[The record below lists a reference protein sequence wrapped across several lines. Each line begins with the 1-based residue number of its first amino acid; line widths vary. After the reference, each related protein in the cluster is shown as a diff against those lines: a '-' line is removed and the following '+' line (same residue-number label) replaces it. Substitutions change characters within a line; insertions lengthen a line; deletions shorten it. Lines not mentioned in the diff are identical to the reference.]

1 MNQINKGINMN
12 FKLLK
17 LAKMI
22 MNLAEIETD
31 KGVLTYEGELVEGTE
46 LFIEKEGEIVPAE
59 DGEYVVED
67 KTIVVAEG
75 KVKEIIEVEK
85 EPEVEETVEIVAEE
99 VVEEVVIEE
108 PKAEEKDEKDLRIEE
123 LEAKVAELEA
133 IIAEKDAVIAEQQ
146 AKLEMSAD
154 ESPKAKMK
162 KLEREYKD
170 NPSLKYFESMK
181 K

>member
-1 MNQINKGINMN
+1 MNI
-12 FKLLK
+12 KLLK

-22 MNLAEIETD
+22 MKLAEVETD
-31 KGVLTYEGELVEGTE
+31 KGVLIYEGELGEGVEV
-46 LFIEKEGEIVPAE
+46 FIEKEEELVPAE

-154 ESPKAKMK
+154 ESPKSKMK
-162 KLEREYKD
+162 KIEKEYKD
-170 NPSLKYFESMK
+170 DPSLKYFESIKEWRK

>member
-1 MNQINKGINMN
+1 M
-12 FKLLK
+12 K

-22 MNLAEIETD
+22 MKLAEIETD
-31 KGVLTYEGELVEGTE
+31 KGVLVYEGELGEGVEV
-46 LFIEKEGEIVPAE
+46 FIEKEGEMVPAE
-59 DGEYVVED
+59 DGEYKVEER
-67 KTIVVAEG
+67 TIVVDDG
-75 KVKEIIEVEK
+75 VVKEIVEVEK
-85 EPEVEETVEIVAEE
+85 PAEEEPKEE
-99 VVEEVVIEE
+99 VVVEAEEEVIIEE
-108 PKAEEKDEKDLRIEE
+108 PKEDDKDARIAE
-123 LEAKVAELEA
+123 LEAKVAELED

-170 NPSLKYFESMK
+170 NPALKYFEAIK